1 MGQTFGEQQD
11 HKLKEGLV
19 DKTSKTVLGIDIG
32 GTKIKAGRVL
42 GKDVVQSSL
51 SKVNPDDSEET
62 SLSKLCKTI
71 DEVMMDTVEAIG
83 IGVPAVVDPD
93 SGVVYDVQN
102 IPSWKKVPLKELVQK
117 QFNVPVYLNND
128 ANCFALGEKH
138 FGKAK
143 QYTNCVALSLGTGLG
158 MGIII
163 DNKLYNGVLCGAG
176 EVGMLPYK
184 NGILEQYAGSFFFE
198 EEYGESAKV
207 LYQKAL
213 DNNETALSAFRHYGV
228 HLGEALKAIL
238 YLFAPESIIL
248 GGSIS
253 NAYPFFKASL
263 QEAIDSFAYQKQLEN
278 FKIETSDLVDSPI
291 LGAAALC
298 L

>member
-1 MGQTFGEQQD
+1 VESGI
-11 HKLKEGLV
+11 K
-19 DKTSKTVLGIDIG
+19 SVLGVDIG

-42 GKDVVQSSL
+42 GKNVVQSSL
-51 SKVNPDDSEET
+51 SKVNRDDSEET
-62 SLSKLCKTI
+62 SLSKLFKTI
-71 DEVMMDTVEAIG
+71 DEVMTDTVEAIG

-93 SGVVYDVQN
+93 SGIVYDVQN
-102 IPSWKKVPLKELVQK
+102 IPSWKRVPLKELVQK
-117 QFNVPVYLNND
+117 QFNVPVHLNND
-128 ANCFALGEKH
+128 ANCFALGEKF

-143 QYTNCVALSLGTGLG
+143 NYSNSVALSLGTGLG
-158 MGIII
+158 MGILI
-163 DNKLYNGVLCGAG
+163 NAKLYNGVLCGAG
-176 EVGMLPYK
+176 EIGMLPYK
-184 NGILEQYAGSFFFE
+184 NGILEQYTGSFFFE

-213 DNNETALSAFRHYGV
+213 DNDRKALSAFKKYGL
-228 HLGEALKAIL
+228 HLGEAIKVIL

-253 NAYPFFKASL
+253 NAYPFFKTSIE
-263 QEAIDSFAYQKQLEN
+263 EALGSFAYQKQLEN

>member
-1 MGQTFGEQQD
+1 ME
-11 HKLKEGLV
+11 KKA
-19 DKTSKTVLGIDIG
+19 KTVLGVDIG
-32 GTKIKAGRVL
+32 GTKIKTGRIF
-42 GKDVVQSSL
+42 GEKVVQSSL
-51 SKVNPDDSEET
+51 SEVNQNDSYER
-62 SLSKLCKTI
+62 SLSRLLTTI
-71 DEVMMDTVEAIG
+71 DEVMTTDVEAIG

-93 SGVVYDVQN
+93 AGIVYDVQN
-102 IPSWKKVPLKELVQK
+102 IPTWKKVPLKELIQK

-128 ANCFALGEKH
+128 ANCFALGEKY

-143 QYTNCVALSLGTGLG
+143 PFKNCVALSLGTGLG
-158 MGIII
+158 MGILI

-176 EVGMLPYK
+176 EIGMLPYK

-198 EEYGESAKV
+198 ETYGESAKV
-207 LYQKAL
+207 LYQKGI
-213 DNNETALSAFRHYGV
+213 DNDTSALSAFKAYGV
-228 HLGEALKAIL
+228 HLGIAIKAIL
-238 YLFAPESIIL
+238 YLYAPECIIL

-263 QEAIDSFAYQKQLEN
+263 DDALNSFAYQKQLQN

>member
-1 MGQTFGEQQD
+1 MESGI
-11 HKLKEGLV
+11 K
-19 DKTSKTVLGIDIG
+19 SVLGVDIG

-42 GKDVVQSSL
+42 GKNVVQSSL
-51 SKVNPDDSEET
+51 SKVNRDDSEET
-62 SLSKLCKTI
+62 SLSKLFKTI
-71 DEVMMDTVEAIG
+71 DEVMTDTVEAIG

-93 SGVVYDVQN
+93 SGIVYDVQN
-102 IPSWKKVPLKELVQK
+102 IPSWKRVPLKELVQK
-117 QFNVPVYLNND
+117 QFNVPVHLNND
-128 ANCFALGEKH
+128 ANCFALGEKF

-143 QYTNCVALSLGTGLG
+143 NYSNSVALSLGTGLG
-158 MGIII
+158 MGILI
-163 DNKLYNGVLCGAG
+163 NEKLYNGALCGAG
-176 EVGMLPYK
+176 EIGMLPYK
-184 NGILEQYAGSFFFE
+184 NGILEQYTGSFFFE

-213 DNNETALSAFRHYGV
+213 DNDRKALSAFKKYGL
-228 HLGEALKAIL
+228 HLGEAIKVIL

-253 NAYPFFKASL
+253 NAYPFFKTSIE
-263 QEAIDSFAYQKQLEN
+263 EALDSFAYQKQLEN

>member
-1 MGQTFGEQQD
+1 MESGI
-11 HKLKEGLV
+11 K
-19 DKTSKTVLGIDIG
+19 SVLGVDIG

-42 GKDVVQSSL
+42 GKNVVQSSL
-51 SKVNPDDSEET
+51 SKVNRDDSKET
-62 SLSKLCKTI
+62 SLSKLFKTI
-71 DEVMMDTVEAIG
+71 DEVMTDTVEAIG

-93 SGVVYDVQN
+93 SGIVYDVQN
-102 IPSWKKVPLKELVQK
+102 IPSWKRVPLKELVQK
-117 QFNVPVYLNND
+117 QFNVPVHLNND
-128 ANCFALGEKH
+128 ANCFALGEKF

-143 QYTNCVALSLGTGLG
+143 NYSNSVALSLGTGLG
-158 MGIII
+158 MGILI
-163 DNKLYNGVLCGAG
+163 NEKLYNGVLCGAG
-176 EVGMLPYK
+176 EIGMLPYK
-184 NGILEQYAGSFFFE
+184 NGILEQYTGSFFFE

-213 DNNETALSAFRHYGV
+213 DNDRKALSAFKKYGL
-228 HLGEALKAIL
+228 HLGEAIKVIL

-253 NAYPFFKASL
+253 NAYPFFKTSIE
-263 QEAIDSFAYQKQLEN
+263 EALGSFAYQKQLEN